1 MFESLHGMTVV
12 MTGAGSGPG
21 LGRELPL
28 AFSRAGANLILN
40 HFLDDE
46 DSMQTFAEELRSEGT
61 AVDLV
66 RGDISEERTSAELV
80 RKALESHGRA
90 DVLVNNAGI
99 STPAPLEDISLAAWR
114 QMLDVNL
121 TGVFLA
127 TKAVIPQMKSQG
139 FGRIIS
145 IASQVGQKGSVE
157 HAHYAA
163 AKAGVIGFTKSVA
176 REVGGN
182 GITVNCVAPGPVQT
196 RLMGEVSV
204 EWREQKLAELVIPHF
219 GTPEQITPSVL
230 MLASSPGG
238 DLYTGQTLG
247 PNAGDVMQ

>member
-40 HFLDDE
+40 HFLDNE
-46 DSMQTFAEELRSEGT
+46 DSMQTFAEELRSEGA

-66 RGDISEERTSAELV
+66 HGDISEEGTSAELA
-80 RKALESHGRA
+80 RRALESHGRV

-121 TGVFLA
+121 TGVFLP

-176 REVGGN
+176 REVGEN

-196 RLMGEVSV
+196 RLMGEVSA

-219 GTPEQITPSVL
+219 GTPEQIAPSVL